1 MSTEREEGVPAA
13 DEKRE
18 AEHYTGI
25 ERTPG
30 SEKQSFQASPGE
42 TDTPGTIATPKEEDP
57 ENHYV
62 TGYKLVAI
70 VVALVLASFLM
81 LLDTSIVS
89 TAIPAISDEF
99 QSLEDVGWYA
109 AAYNL
114 GSAAVQP
121 LTGKIFNVFPLKWSF
136 LVFFFFFEVGSVL
149 CGAAQTSDMLIVGR
163 AIAGAGASGLLSGS
177 ILIVSSC
184 VPLQKRPPLIGII
197 QGVAQL
203 GVVIA
208 PLIGG
213 AFTTGYTWRW
223 SFYINLP
230 IGAVVA
236 FPILFLRIPEQV
248 PKQPPWT
255 IASKLHHHLDL
266 VGFALLA
273 PAVIQLLLAL
283 QYGGNQ
289 FAWSSSQVIGLFVG
303 AGATFIVWAAWNY
316 YRGDNALL
324 PFSVMKRQ
332 VVWASALNYSF
343 QMESLLGSTYWL
355 PIYFQAVKGVSAI
368 LSGVY
373 LLPTVLAQ
381 LLFTVLGG
389 YLVPRV
395 GYVPLFS
402 IFAGVLISIG
412 SGLFSTFQPDT
423 STGKWIGYQ
432 IIASSGRGAG
442 LQMPIV
448 AVQNSVS
455 QQELSQA
462 MAFLLWAQY
471 IGPTVFLTLYNTIF
485 STSLR
490 TLLPQQ
496 APNVDT
502 QAVLAAGATRF
513 REVVDPRDLSNV
525 LIAYSNSL
533 DRVFYLVT
541 GAGVGGFLA
550 AWGMGWRD
558 IRRKNRNQ
566 PGQPPV
572 AEA

>member
-1 MSTEREEGVPAA
+1 MSVEREDAVRVS
-13 DEKRE
+13 DEKQDVE
-18 AEHYTGI
+18 NEKGI
-25 ERTPG
+25 DKTPE
-30 SEKQSFQASPGE
+30 SEKQSFQDSPE
-42 TDTPGTIATPKEEDP
+42 TTDAVTTPKEEDP
-57 ENHYV
+57 ENQYV
-62 TGYKLVAI
+62 TGYKLIPI
-70 VVALVLASFLM
+70 VVALVFASFLM

-99 QSLEDVGWYA
+99 HSLEDVGWYA

-114 GSAAVQP
+114 GSAAMQP
-121 LTGKIFNVFPLKWSF
+121 LTGRIYNTFRLKWSF

-184 VPLQKRPPLIGII
+184 VPLQKRPL
-197 QGVAQL
+197 AQL
-203 GVVIA
+203 GTVIA

-230 IGAVVA
+230 LGVVVA
-236 FPILFLRIPEQV
+236 IPILFLRIPEQI
-248 PKQPPWT
+248 PKSPALQVL
-255 IASKLHHHLDL
+255 AKLHHHLDL
-266 VGFALLA
+266 LGFALLA
-273 PAVIQLLLAL
+273 PAIIQLLLAL

-289 FAWSSSQVIGLFVG
+289 FAWNSSQVIGLFVG
-303 AGATFIVWAAWNY
+303 SGATAIVWGVWNY
-316 YRGDNALL
+316 HKGDDALL
-324 PFSVMKRQ
+324 PVSVMKRQ

-343 QMESLLGSTYWL
+343 QMESLLGTTYWL

-381 LLFTVLGG
+381 LLFTILGG

-395 GYVPLFS
+395 GYVPPFS
-402 IFAGVLISIG
+402 IFAGILISIG

-455 QQELSQA
+455 QRELSTA

-471 IGPTVFLTLYNTIF
+471 VGPTVFLTLYNTIF
-485 STSLR
+485 STSMKN
-490 TLLPQQ
+490 LLPQQ
-496 APNVDT
+496 APNVDA
-502 QAVLAAGATRF
+502 QAVLNAGATRF
-513 REVVDPRDLSNV
+513 REVVRPEDLPGV
-525 LIAYSNSL
+525 LTAYSNSL
-533 DRVFYLVT
+533 DRVFYLVV

-558 IRRKNRNQ
+558 IRKKNRSP

>member
-1 MSTEREEGVPAA
+1 MSTDRQEDAPAINEKQGDERDV
-13 DEKRE
+13 
-18 AEHYTGI
+18 GI
-25 ERTPG
+25 EKSME
-30 SEKQSFQASPGE
+30 SEKLSFHGSPGDA
-42 TDTPGTIATPKEEDP
+42 DTPGTTTTPKGEDP
-57 ENHYV
+57 ETQYV
-62 TGYKLVAI
+62 TGYKLVA
-70 VVALVLASFLM
+70 VMVALVLASFLM

-99 QSLEDVGWYA
+99 HALEDVGWYA

-121 LTGKIFNVFPLKWSF
+121 LTGKIFNCFRLKWSF
-136 LVFFFFFEVGSVL
+136 IVFFFFFEVGSAL

-184 VPLQKRPPLIGII
+184 VPLERRPPLIGIV

-203 GVVIA
+203 GTVIA

-236 FPILFLRIPEQV
+236 VPILFLHIPEQI
-248 PKQPPWT
+248 PKQPAMK
-255 IASKLHHHLDL
+255 IVSKLHHHLDL
-266 VGFALLA
+266 LGFALLA
-273 PAVIQLLLAL
+273 PAIIQLLLAL

-289 FAWSSSQVIGLFVG
+289 FAWNSSQVIGLFVG
-303 AGATFIVWAAWNY
+303 SGATFIVWGAWNY

-395 GYVPLFS
+395 GYVPPFS
-402 IFAGVLISIG
+402 IWAGVLISIG
-412 SGLFSTFQPDT
+412 SGLFSTFQPNT

-448 AVQNSVS
+448 AVQNQVS
-455 QQELSQA
+455 REELSQA

-471 IGPTVFLTLYNTIF
+471 IGPTIFLTLYNTIF

-490 TLLPQQ
+490 TQLPQQ
-496 APNVDT
+496 APNVDV

-513 REVVDPRDLSNV
+513 REVVDPRDLPNV

-533 DRVFYLVT
+533 DRVFYLVA
-541 GAGVGGFLA
+541 GAGVGGFIA

-558 IRRKNRNQ
+558 IRKKNNS